1 MLKRIASISQNE
13 QGDILN
19 INDVISPKKGPEQ
32 ILKDLLHLVRSQKLK
47 PISSVQCVECVNKAI
62 VIYMDFPGNSQVRN
76 NVCF

>member
-32 ILKDLLHLVRSQKLK
+32 ILEDLLHLLSDHRNLNQLPKG
-47 PISSVQCVECVNKAI
+47 SVWSV
-62 VIYMDFPGNSQVRN
+62 
-76 NVCF
+76 